1 MLNLTSPLS
10 APQTHYGGGRHKM
23 QGAGQ
28 YPETGPMCDPA
39 CDLELDIDPELNMS
53 ERHAMWK
60 ARQDNISTDKT
71 QNMCIIYGLYWQL
84 C

>member
-1 MLNLTSPLS
+1 
-10 APQTHYGGGRHKM
+10 M

-60 ARQDNISTDKT
+60 ARQDNNISTDKT

>member
-1 MLNLTSPLS
+1 
-10 APQTHYGGGRHKM
+10 M

-28 YPETGPMCDPA
+28 YPGPMCDLA
-39 CDLELDIDPELNMS
+39 SDLELDIDPELNMS

-60 ARQDNISTDKT
+60 ARQDNISNTDKT